1 MPHCLHPHAG
11 AEPPRGMAERQK
23 GSRIMQ
29 LSALIVDFNPMS
41 RSFLWQVTVEGVYFR
56 RVKAYSHTQDALEH
70 LRSGVKY
77 DVLLITSQIPQEETK
92 SFIQKAKESEG
103 GKEAA
108 YIVVVKMPDQTTENV
123 ASGMLGGTDGFL
135 FEPFSVESLKQVAT
149 IAERVRKKFEDE
161 RQRAAYRLIATDVMR
176 SLDEFA
182 VATITNENIPGAR
195 KQMQQSVRSI
205 KKMTS
210 EQYGMYVDIMSSVF
224 ETARPRAPLGYKGAS
239 QRVRDK
245 ARKIS
250 AKRTVDEESAE

>member
-1 MPHCLHPHAG
+1 
-11 AEPPRGMAERQK
+11 
-23 GSRIMQ
+23 MQ

-56 RVKAYSHTQDALEH
+56 RVKAYSHTKDALEH

-92 SFIQKAKESEG
+92 GFIAKAKESEG

-108 YIVVVKMPDQTTENV
+108 YIVVVKIPDQTTENV

-135 FEPFSVESLKQVAT
+135 FEPFSIESLKQVAE

-161 RQRAAYRLIATDVMR
+161 RQKAAFQLIASDVMR
-176 SLDEFA
+176 CLDELA
-182 VATITNENIPGAR
+182 VATITNENLLAAK
-195 KQMQQSVRSI
+195 KQMQQSARSI

-210 EQYGMYVDIMSSVF
+210 EQYALYVDIMSSVF
-224 ETARPRAPLGYKGAS
+224 ENARPRAPIGYKGAS

-250 AKRTVDEESAE
+250 AKRSAEDPGGEASPAGEEES